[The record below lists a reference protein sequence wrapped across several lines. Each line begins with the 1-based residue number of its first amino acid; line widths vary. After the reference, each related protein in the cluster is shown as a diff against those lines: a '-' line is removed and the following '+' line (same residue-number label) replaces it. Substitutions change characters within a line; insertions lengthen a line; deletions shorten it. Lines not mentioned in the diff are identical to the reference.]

1 VLHSML
7 LAHSLRLLQLSSEA
21 FEAVRRIVRGGA
33 RNAGFSITAFVS
45 ALQGSFLSNLL
56 PLLLGALAVSPTA
69 GHPVLAVR
77 LLPSLL
83 HLMRV
88 VDSLNMRLSALTTDG
103 DANGAGARSL
113 PVSLPA
119 ELDWLLRL
127 ECSLG
132 ILCGTLSRS
141 LIAADH
147 IRMVSCSL
155 AIART
160 HHNVSLLVGG
170 ARAGAVALV
179 TATVRWVTPA
189 RERRDWWRRTEPEQH
204 ANSRG
209 AGLCRGGVVAGAAV
223 EGARC
228 VLVG

>member
-1 VLHSML
+1 LHSML

-21 FEAVRRIVRGGA
+21 FEAVSRIFRGGGG
-33 RNAGFSITAFVS
+33 RSSGFSITAFVA
-45 ALQGSFLSNLL
+45 ALHGSFLSNLL

-88 VDSLNMRLSALTTDG
+88 VDSLNMRLSALKTEG
-103 DANGAGARSL
+103 DPKAVGSDARSL
-113 PVSLPA
+113 PV

-147 IRMVSCSL
+147 IRLVRVIIPPPVIAPPPPVIACSSQSML
-155 AIART
+155 
-160 HHNVSLLVGG
+160 SLPRVCISHALICRRSLYWNGG
-170 ARAGAVALV
+170 YRHGFC
-179 TATVRWVTPA
+179 
-189 RERRDWWRRTEPEQH
+189 PEGYFH
-204 ANSRG
+204 GKMEAPE
-209 AGLCRGGVVAGAAV
+209 AWH
-223 EGARC
+223 
-228 VLVG
+228 